1 MEANIQTADV
11 DNSQLATQTNIFRP
25 LVPEAKDVLRRLML
39 NSNDKK
45 LAGNM
50 ALEVLDRAGET
61 KKNDLAVT
69 RPVIIK
75 DSQVQLLVQ
84 VAKEVM

>member
-1 MEANIQTADV
+1 MNGDIQTADV
-11 DNSQLATQTNIFRP
+11 YDNQLETRKNIFRP

-39 NSNDKK
+39 NGADKK

-61 KKNDLAVT
+61 KKTDQEIT
-69 RPVIIK
+69 KPVIIK
-75 DSQVQLLVQ
+75 NSQVQLLVQ
-84 VAKEVM
+84 TAKEVM